1 MSAPRA
7 DAGGDGDL
15 RGQRHG
21 ETQHPRALQP
31 GQLAVRSRGEKCL
44 EIISSFLLLRGENDD
59 MIDDERE

>member
-31 GQLAVRSRGEKCL
+31 GQSAARCSGVRCL
-44 EIISSFLLLRGENDD
+44 EDPSFLLLRGENDD
-59 MIDDERE
+59 VIDDERE

>member
-31 GQLAVRSRGEKCL
+31 GQSGVRSPGVRCL
-44 EIISSFLLLRGENDD
+44 DITTFSLLRGENDYV
-59 MIDDERE
+59 IDDERE

>member
-7 DAGGDGDL
+7 DDGGDGDL

-21 ETQHPRALQP
+21 EAQHTRALQP
-31 GQLAVRSRGEKCL
+31 GQSAVRSQGVRCL
-44 EIISSFLLLRGENDD
+44 DITTFSLLRGENDD